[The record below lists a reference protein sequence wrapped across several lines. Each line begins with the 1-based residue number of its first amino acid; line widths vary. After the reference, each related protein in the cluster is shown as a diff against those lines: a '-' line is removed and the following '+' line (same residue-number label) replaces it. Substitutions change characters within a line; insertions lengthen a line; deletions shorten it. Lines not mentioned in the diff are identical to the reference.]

1 MLKNGNGNVPRR
13 INFSKIPS
21 VIGIPNLIEVQ
32 RRSYERFLQ
41 MNLLPSERE
50 DAGLQAVFNSVFPIT
65 DFRGIAQLD
74 FVDYSIGNWE
84 CKCGNLKGLHHLR
97 STCKNCGN
105 TVITDPFKLGDVLCS
120 KCGTFNKNVVTF
132 CNKCGDPVALQLK
145 YDVTECQERGMTFA
159 APLKVTIRLT
169 LYEKDAETGHRSIR
183 DIKEQEVYYGE
194 IPLMTENGTFII
206 NGTERVIVSQLHRSP
221 GVFFESNAAKTYF
234 LGKIIPY
241 RGSWVEFEYDTKNL
255 LYVRIDRK
263 RKFLGTIFLRA
274 LGLKNDSEII
284 KAFYQVEKIALK
296 DKKIFWEVSEGL
308 VGCKISKD
316 IETPRSHETV
326 LEAGKKITA
335 AALRDIQKARISQV
349 EIAAHDLEGAYS
361 ASDVVDPSTGEVLLE
376 ANNELASS
384 ALSSILEASIA
395 EIEVFFPERDDVGG
409 VVSNTLK
416 RDVIKAP
423 PEALIELYRKMR
435 PGDPPTLETA
445 TALFNGMF
453 FDPRKY
459 DFSRVGRLKLNIKL
473 GYYTK
478 LKARI
483 DDKATEF
490 GLEDARNLPR
500 GNFYVVVDQEKMFVG
515 KREESACSEVV
526 RGCEGTLATDHSEL
540 SVIQLPLEKR
550 TLEPD
555 DFYSAIR
562 YLLKLRKNPGG
573 QYTVDD
579 IDHLGNRRVRAVG
592 ELLENQFRLGL
603 VRMERAIK
611 EKMSVYQEMS
621 TAMPHDLINA
631 KPVMAAIREF
641 FGSSQLSQFMDQT
654 NPLSEITH
662 KRRLSALGPGGLSRE
677 RAGFEVRDVHP
688 THYGRICPIETPEG
702 PNIGLI
708 SSLSCYAR
716 INEYGFIESP
726 YRRVRNGRTVD
737 YVTITHGGDGP
748 WKVHEHVELGEVEK
762 LNEELRG
769 KRRKA
774 VEYEP
779 FSFYLSAWEEDHYVI
794 AQANVEI
801 DDKGRIVHELV
812 NARQAGNF
820 VLKRRDEIHYID
832 VSPKQLVSVAASL
845 IPFLENDDANRALMG
860 SNMQRQ
866 SVPLL
871 RARAPLVGT
880 GMEEVT
886 ARDSGAVVICK
897 RNGMVDSVDSERI
910 IVRVEGDGHS
920 GHLSREVGAD
930 IYQLIKFRRSNQNT
944 CINQK
949 PVVHKGQRVL
959 AGEVLADGPC
969 TDRGEL
975 ALGRNVLV
983 GFMPWRGYNFEDAIL
998 VSEKLVKEDSYTS
1011 IHIEE
1016 FEIEARDTKLGP
1028 EEITRDIPNVSES
1041 LLKDLD
1047 ESGIIR
1053 IGAYVKP
1060 GDILVGKVT
1069 PKGETQLTPEEK
1081 LLRAIFGEKAGDVR
1095 DASLTCPPGI
1105 EGIVVDVK
1113 VFSRKG
1119 AEKDERAKAIEGGQV
1134 NRLEKNLNDEIRI
1147 LNDERLKRLG
1157 ALLEGEKLLADLHDE
1172 KTNKRLLTKGTEL
1185 NRDVLA
1191 RLSARNLKRVKIAK
1205 KDPTLVEKIDEI
1217 EEMTS
1222 RQIDILKKITEEKEQ
1237 KLKKGDEL
1245 PPGVIKLVKVY
1256 IAMKRKLSV
1265 GDKMAG
1271 RHGNKGVIARILPE
1285 EDMPYL
1291 PDGTPVEIVLNP
1303 LGVPS
1308 RMNVGQILETHLGW
1322 AARQLGTK
1330 IEELMSTENRAEL
1343 LRKEL
1348 KGTFKNTRFAADFD
1362 SMDDEQ
1368 VLRAARALREGVA
1381 FATPVFDG
1389 ATEKE
1394 IKEFLDRAGLPG
1406 SGKVTLY
1413 DGMTG
1418 QAFEQ
1423 PVTVGYIYM
1432 LKLSHLV
1439 DDKIHARSI
1448 GPYSLI
1454 TQQPL
1459 GGKAQFGGQRFG
1471 EMEVWALEAYGAAY
1485 ILQELLTAKSDDVY
1499 GRAKIYEAIV
1509 KGEVAI
1515 EPGVPESFNV
1525 LVRELQS
1532 LCLDVE
1538 LIKKPKEEALP
1549 VGAA

>member
-1 MLKNGNGNVPRR
+1 MSENGLAPDRVD
-13 INFSKIPS
+13 FSKIKTSIP
-21 VIGIPNLIEVQ
+21 IPNLIEVQ
-32 RRSYERFLQ
+32 RNSYEKFLQ
-41 MNLLPSERE
+41 MDLLPNERE
-50 DAGLQAVFNSVFPIT
+50 DIGLQTVFTSVFPIS
-65 DFRGIAQLD
+65 DFRGVSQLE

-97 STCKNCGN
+97 STCRNPACGA
-105 TVITDPFKLGDVLCS
+105 TIKTDPFHAGDILCHH
-120 KCGTFNKNVVTF
+120 CGTFNRNIVTF
-132 CNKCGDPVALQLK
+132 CNKCGDPVGLQLK
-145 YDVTECQERGMTFA
+145 YDQAECEERGMTYA

-169 LYEKDAETGHRSIR
+169 VYAKDAETGQKSVR
-183 DIKEQEVYYGE
+183 DIKEQEVFFGE
-194 IPLMTENGTFII
+194 IPLMTPNGTFII

-221 GVFFESNAAKTYF
+221 GVFFERVAAQGYF

-263 RKFLGTIFLRA
+263 RKFYGSVFLRA
-274 LGLKNDSEII
+274 LGLETDEQILRTFYKVSKLQIKEARLLWNVDDSLTGLKLSHAITNKAGETVVPQGRKVTGGLMKEILKNKIT
-284 KAFYQVEKIALK
+284 QVE
-296 DKKIFWEVSEGL
+296 V
-308 VGCKISKD
+308 
-316 IETPRSHETV
+316 
-326 LEAGKKITA
+326 A
-335 AALRDIQKARISQV
+335 AN
-349 EIAAHDLEGAYS
+349 DLEGS
-361 ASDVVDPSTGEVLLE
+361 FIASDVVDMSTGEVMID
-376 ANNELASS
+376 ANQELTPTVISKLIDAGIESF
-384 ALSSILEASIA
+384 
-395 EIEVFFPERDDVGG
+395 EVFFPERDEVG
-409 VVSNTLK
+409 T
-416 RDVIKAP
+416 VISSTIKKDP
-423 PEALIELYRKMR
+423 VKSRKDALIEIYRKLR
-435 PGDPPTLETA
+435 PGDPPTVDTA
-445 TALFNGMF
+445 TQLFDGMF
-453 FDPRKY
+453 FDARKY
-459 DFSRVGRLKLNIKL
+459 DFSRVGRMKFSIKI
-473 GYYTK
+473 YDAPESPVRK
-478 LKARI
+478 KADGTVYDPRI
-483 DDKATEF
+483 
-490 GLEDARNLPR
+490 LHPEDFRDTIA
-500 GNFYVVVDQEKMFVG
+500 
-515 KREESACSEVV
+515 
-526 RGCEGTLATDHSEL
+526 
-540 SVIQLPLEKR
+540 
-550 TLEPD
+550 
-555 DFYSAIR
+555 
-562 YLLKLRKNPGG
+562 YLLKLRKGIG
-573 QYTVDD
+573 VVDD

-592 ELLENQFRLGL
+592 ELLENQFRIGL

-621 TAMPHDLINA
+621 TAMPHDLVNA

-708 SSLSCYAR
+708 SSLSCFAR
-716 INEYGFIESP
+716 INDYGFIESP
-726 YRRVRNGRTVD
+726 YKKVIDGIVIDQVRILNPGDTSFKVGDVISRGELVKAND
-737 YVTITHGGDGP
+737 AVAANKQKAEYVAHCD
-748 WKVHEHVELGEVEK
+748 
-762 LNEELRG
+762 
-769 KRRKA
+769 
-774 VEYEP
+774 
-779 FSFYLSAWEEDHYVI
+779 YLSAWEEDKYTI
-794 AQANVEI
+794 AQANVQLEAS
-801 DDKGRIVHELV
+801 GRIAPELA

-820 VLKRRDEIHYID
+820 VLKGRDDIEYMD

-866 SVPLL
+866 AVPLL
-871 RARAPLVGT
+871 RGDAPYVGT
-880 GMEEVT
+880 GMEYVT
-886 ARDSGAVVICK
+886 ARDSGAVILCK
-897 RNGMVDSVDSERI
+897 RAGIVDSVDSERI
-910 IVRVEGDGHS
+910 IVRVEGTAHEGQM
-920 GHLSREVGAD
+920 SREVGAD
-930 IYQLIKFRRSNQNT
+930 IYQMTKFKRSNQNT

-949 PVVHKGQRVL
+949 PIVYQGQRVVKNQ
-959 AGEVLADGPC
+959 VLADGPC
-969 TDRGEL
+969 TDMGEL

-983 GFMPWRGYNFEDAIL
+983 AFMPWRGYNFEDAIL
-998 VSEKLVKEDSYTS
+998 VSEKLVKEDYYTS

-1028 EEITRDIPNVSES
+1028 EEITRDIPNIADSF
-1041 LLKDLD
+1041 LRNLD
-1047 ESGIIR
+1047 ESGVIR
-1053 IGAYVKP
+1053 IGATVKP

-1081 LLRAIFGEKAGDVR
+1081 LLRAIFGEKAGDVK
-1095 DASLTCPPGI
+1095 DASLYCPPGI
-1105 EGIVVDVK
+1105 EGTVVDCK
-1113 VFSRKG
+1113 IFSRKG
-1119 AEKDERAKAIEGGQV
+1119 QDKDERSRRIEETQIA
-1134 NRLEKNLNDEIRI
+1134 RLQRNLSDEIRI
-1147 LNDERLKRLG
+1147 LTDERAKRL
-1157 ALLEGEKLLADLHDE
+1157 ANLLEGKEVQADLHDE
-1172 KTNKRLLTKGTEL
+1172 KTNKKLFSKGAILDRESIEKTRS
-1185 NRDVLA
+1185 RD
-1191 RLSARNLKRVKIAK
+1191 LKRVRFNN
-1205 KDPTLVEKIDEI
+1205 KDARINEQIDEI

-1222 RQIDILKKITEEKEQ
+1222 RQIAVLEKITDEKIA
-1237 KLKKGDEL
+1237 KLRKGDEL

-1291 PDGTPVEIVLNP
+1291 PDGQPVEIVLNP

-1322 AARQLGTK
+1322 AAKVLGV
-1330 IEELMSTENRAEL
+1330 E
-1343 LRKEL
+1343 
-1348 KGTFKNTRFAADFD
+1348 
-1362 SMDDEQ
+1362 
-1368 VLRAARALREGVA
+1368 

-1389 ATEKE
+1389 ATEKG
-1394 IKEFLDRAGLPG
+1394 IKEMLAKAGLPS
-1406 SGKVTLY
+1406 SGKTKLY

-1418 QAFEQ
+1418 QMFEQ

-1509 KGEVAI
+1509 KGEAAI

-1525 LVRELQS
+1525 LIRELQS

-1538 LIKKPKEEALP
+1538 LMKKFREQPEDTAL
-1549 VGAA
+1549 AAD